1 MPLYAGE
8 MNLRRGAPLS
18 EFPAPLSEVL
28 RSQSEQTR
36 IENPTMALQR
46 LREME
51 TAEGRTDQFQ
61 IDSEFEGT
69 EGGAVTGRALTRRP
83 MDVSPVTRLDAET
96 ARGIVKEEGLPL
108 TIPDEGISREALDIL
123 VRRKRQELQR
133 ADVFARGPGG
143 VGAGAARLGVAFYE
157 SLFDPLNIA
166 SAFVPVVGQARY
178 AALLAGAAGAGG
190 RAVVRAGI
198 GAAEG
203 MVGAAILEPL
213 VYSAAKAEQADYGM
227 ADSLA
232 NIAFGGLFGGG
243 LHAGGGA
250 IRDVALPGWWRM
262 AQTTDTRAP
271 VGGDELPALR
281 ALEGAPVVREPVRA
295 ANAVDAID
303 SARRIAEAEVKPGF
317 QRSAEDLIALKQD
330 VTPEIQRA
338 VEILKQPAFERSA
351 EDRVFLAA
359 LEKGHEADYINARI
373 GEALR
378 QVQDIDQ
385 RLTRNAFST
394 INESAMAM
402 KRPFLEQIEGGVQRL
417 SELGRKVDEAELVM
431 ERVSPETRQAA
442 LKASVVQ
449 AIEGRQTAVDTLV
462 RADPAVRSREQG
474 PVQAASDVRASA
486 EQNSRP
492 DAIRSAEPRASTASD
507 QTVRESKPFG
517 AEAADAELENALTA
531 ANDFA
536 AALGEPD
543 RVKTGLEAYD
553 QAIKRAKEYAKALRA
568 GAACGL
574 A

>member
-8 MNLRRGAPLS
+8 QNLRFRPGGEYS
-18 EFPAPLSEVL
+18 APLSEVL

-36 IENPTMALQR
+36 LENPTSALQR

-108 TIPDEGISREALDIL
+108 TIPDEGISKEALDIL

-133 ADVFARGPGG
+133 ADVFSRGPGG

-166 SAFVPVVGQARY
+166 SAFVPVVSQARY
-178 AALLAGAAGAGG
+178 AALLARAAGAGG
-190 RAVVRAGI
+190 RAAVRAGV

-203 MVGAAILEPL
+203 VVGAAMLEPL
-213 VYSAAKAEQADYGM
+213 IYSAAQAEQADYGM

-250 IRDVALPGWWRM
+250 IRDIAQPGWWRM
-262 AQTTDTRAP
+262 AQTMDARAP
-271 VGGDELPALR
+271 VVGDELPALR
-281 ALEGAPVVREPVRA
+281 ALESAPVVREPVRA
-295 ANAVDAID
+295 VNAVDAIE

-359 LEKGHEADYINARI
+359 LEKGHEADYVNARI

-378 QVQDIDQ
+378 QVQDIDR
-385 RLTRNAFST
+385 RLTLNAFST

-417 SELGRKVDEAELVM
+417 AELGRKVDEAELVM

-449 AIEGRQTAVDTLV
+449 AVEGRQTAVDTLV
-462 RADPAVRSREQG
+462 KADPAVRPREHG
-474 PVQAASDVRASA
+474 PLQAASDVRASA
-486 EQNSRP
+486 EQNTRP
-492 DAIRSAEPRASTASD
+492 EAIRSAEPRASAASD
-507 QTVRESKPFG
+507 QTVREAKPVG
-517 AEAADAELENALTA
+517 AEAADAELDNAITA
-531 ANDFA
+531 AQDFA

-553 QAIKRAKEYAKALRA
+553 QAIKRSKEYAKALRA